1 METFYSNT
9 AKLHWTPKNKL
20 EATALIELRENEQKT
35 LLTLS
40 ELGGKASVDQIVKG
54 SGLAHAAVMR
64 ATLKLS
70 KEKLVQLRQQKQTI
84 VTLNEEGKTY
94 AHEGLPERRLMESLV
109 KRGGR
114 AKINKAVEESKLEP
128 RLVPIALGWL
138 RQKGWAT
145 MEGKERVLKALKE
158 PQKGVDEE
166 ILALLAEKDVVALEE
181 LSKERQKAI
190 ATLKRRKLAD
200 AIEKTVRTLKLTES
214 GREIVEKGMSVDEEV
229 SQLTPELI
237 LTGRWRKTKLRKF
250 NVTAPGPQAYPAKV
264 HPLQQIIERAREIFL
279 EMGFTEIRGP
289 LVETA
294 FWNFDALFQ
303 PQDHP
308 AREMM
313 DTFYLL
319 SPRAGK
325 LPEKSVVE
333 TVAKTHEDGWITGS
347 KGWGYKWSTEEAKR
361 LVLRTHTTAETIK
374 YLSKHK
380 KPPIKVFSVD
390 RVYRNEQLT
399 YKNTA
404 EFYQIE
410 GIVVD
415 KGVTLRDLMG
425 TLKTFYS
432 RFGLKKVQFWPCYF
446 PYTEPSAQAMVY
458 VPKLKR
464 WMELCGMGMFRPEVL
479 APMSIKHPVLAWGGG
494 LERIAMLELGLD
506 DIRLLY
512 GNRLGWIRRTPL
524 CR

>member
-1 METFYSNT
+1 MV
-9 AKLHWTPKNKL
+9 
-20 EATALIELRENEQKT
+20 ELRENEQKT
-35 LLTLS
+35 LLALKKLNGRA
-40 ELGGKASVDQIVKG
+40 EIQAIIDA

-64 ATLKLS
+64 AGLTLGDK
-70 KEKLVQLRQQKQTI
+70 KLVTLTEKKQTI
-84 VTLNEEGKTY
+84 IRLNEEGKQH
-94 AHEGLPERRLMESLV
+94 AQKGLPERRLIDALINLGKSAPVQEVVQKGQME
-109 KRGGR
+109 GR
-114 AKINKAVEESKLEP
+114 F
-128 RLVPIALGWL
+128 VPIALGWL
-138 RQKGWAT
+138 HRKNWAT
-145 MEGKERVLKALKE
+145 LEKAENVLKTEKAVVSE
-158 PQKGVDEE
+158 GVDEK
-166 ILALLAEKDVVALEE
+166 LLSLLAEKGSLTVEDLPKDLQAAVAV
-181 LSKERQKAI
+181 
-190 ATLKRRKLAD
+190 LKGRKLLEVS
-200 AIEKTVRTLKLTES
+200 EKAVRELELTARGRQTVREGFETAM
-214 GREIVEKGMSVDEEV
+214 EI

-237 LTGRWRKTKLRKF
+237 ITGKWKEAKLRKF
-250 NVTAPGPQAYPAKV
+250 DVAVAGPEFYPSKI
-264 HPLQQIIERAREIFL
+264 HPLQQIIQRAREIFL

-313 DTFYLL
+313 DTFYLTN
-319 SPRAGK
+319 PKDGA
-325 LPEKSVVE
+325 LPNKRVVDA
-333 TVAKTHEDGWITGS
+333 VARTHENGWVTGS
-347 KGWGYKWSTEEAKR
+347 KGWGYKWSPGEAKR

-404 EFYQIE
+404 EFQQIE

-432 RFGLKKVQFWPCYF
+432 RFGLKKVKFWPCYF
-446 PYTEPSAQAMVY
+446 PYTEPSAEATVY

-479 APMSIKHPVLAWGGG
+479 APMGIKYPVLAWGGG
-494 LERIAMLELGLD
+494 LERIAMLELGLN
-506 DIRLLY
+506 DIRQLY
-512 GNRLGWIRRTPL
+512 GNNLSWIRRTPL

>member
-1 METFYSNT
+1 MV
-9 AKLHWTPKNKL
+9 
-20 EATALIELRENEQKT
+20 ELRENEQRT
-35 LLTLS
+35 LLALS
-40 ELGGKASVDQIVKG
+40 ELAGKASVDQLVKV
-54 SGLAHAAVMR
+54 SNLAHAAIMR

-70 KEKLVQLRQQKQTI
+70 KQKLIQLHEQRRRI
-84 VTLNEEGKTY
+84 VTLSEEGKTY
-94 AHEGLPERRLMESLV
+94 AAEGLPERRLMESLI
-109 KRGGR
+109 KLGGK
-114 AKINKAVEESKLEP
+114 AKINRAAETAQLKQQ
-128 RLVPIALGWL
+128 LVPIALGWL
-138 RQKGWAT
+138 RQKNWAT
-145 MEGKERVLKALKE
+145 IEGKERILKALR
-158 PQKGVDEE
+158 PQKGIDEE
-166 ILALLAEKDVVALEE
+166 ILALLAEKQTVDLEE
-181 LSKERQKAI
+181 LSGEEQEAI
-190 ATLKRRKLAD
+190 ATLKRRKLVEVEEKTFRTLELTAKGLHL
-200 AIEKTVRTLKLTES
+200 IEKGTKAS
-214 GREIVEKGMSVDEEV
+214 EEV

-237 LTGRWRKTKLRKF
+237 VTGKWRKTRLRRF
-250 NVTAPGPQAYPAKV
+250 NVTAPGPQAYPGKV

-313 DTFYLL
+313 DTFYLS
-319 SPRAGK
+319 SPKTGK
-325 LPEKSVVE
+325 LPVKSVVDA
-333 TVAKTHEDGWITGS
+333 VAKTHENGWITGS
-347 KGWGYKWSTEEAKR
+347 KGWGYKWSPDEAKR

-374 YLSKHK
+374 HLSQHK

-399 YKNTA
+399 NIHTA
-404 EFYQIE
+404 EFFQIE

-446 PYTEPSAQAMVY
+446 PYTEPSAQSMVY
-458 VPKLKR
+458 VPKLKH

-479 APMSIKHPVLAWGGG
+479 VPMGIKYPVLAWGGG

-512 GNRLGWIRRTPL
+512 GNRLGWMRRTPL